1 MSTHKLLLEANQV
14 NGVVCGRMGILELW
28 YLDFRMPFDSLQQ
41 IKIRDCRKRAA
52 LLRVI

>member
-14 NGVVCGRMGILELW
+14 NGVVCGRMGILELG
-28 YLDFRMPFDSLQQ
+28 YLDFRLSLDRLQQ
-41 IKIRDCRKRAA
+41 IKIRDRRKRTA